1 MKEQEAQGKGDAARR
16 GLEQPSARH
25 PVRNASE
32 HDSVEASWREASE
45 CAKPSPSR
53 TEPAGLHMAT
63 ENSVKVENPLDASD
77 ADSRA
82 SIETG
87 LRLQAVGS
95 PANPRAPSKHLSH
108 LFELEVVRGLM
119 SWWVVVGHVLAF
131 AGFQENNV
139 PPVIAVVM
147 HGAYAVNVFM
157 MMSGFVIA
165 KVLADKKESYWVFLT
180 RRFLRIY
187 PGFLVALAVAIL
199 ARPLYIPILLASRAA
214 LPWHY
219 DRIWDAE
226 NNYFWPHIL
235 AHLSMLYGVIPES
248 TLRYSGIAL
257 LGPAWSMTIE
267 FQYYLVAPF
276 LILIARRFGTK
287 GWIALIA
294 VAGLVSQVFAA
305 SLQRNFPTSLPTFLP
320 LFLAGMTSY
329 LIYAQMREKEPKALA
344 DILLAGAP
352 LLYLLTGSVPVT
364 IWVFAMALI
373 LANGDSTVV
382 CKMKSLLNRPSLL
395 FLGKISYSTY
405 LIHYPILWL
414 GKALVACVALHG
426 NPPLVALALFA
437 LTTPATLG
445 ISALLYHFVEKP
457 GIDLGRRLFKKSNS
471 YASRRDI
478 VPL

>member
-1 MKEQEAQGKGDAARR
+1 
-16 GLEQPSARH
+16 
-25 PVRNASE
+25 
-32 HDSVEASWREASE
+32 
-45 CAKPSPSR
+45 
-53 TEPAGLHMAT
+53 MAT
-63 ENSVKVENPLDASD
+63 ENNVKVENPLDASA

-87 LRLQAVGS
+87 LRLQPVGS
-95 PANPRAPSKHLSH
+95 LANPRMPSKHLSH
-108 LFELEVVRGLM
+108 LFELDVVRGLM

-139 PPVIAVVM
+139 PSVTAVVM

-165 KVLADKKESYWVFLT
+165 NLLADKNESYNVFLV

-187 PGFLVALAVAIL
+187 PVFLVALAVAIL
-199 ARPLYIPILLASRAA
+199 ARPLYIPILLSSRVP

-219 DRIWDAE
+219 DRIWVAE
-226 NNYFWPHIL
+226 NNHFWPHVL

-267 FQYYLVAPF
+267 FQYYLLAPL
-276 LILIARRFGTK
+276 LILIARRFGGK
-287 GWIALIA
+287 GWITVIA

-329 LIYAQMREKEPKALA
+329 WIYAQMREQEPKVPA
-344 DILLAGAP
+344 DILLAGVP
-352 LLYLLTGSVPVT
+352 LLYLVTGSVPAT
-364 IWVFAMALI
+364 IWGFTMALI
-373 LANGDSTVV
+373 LANGQSPVV
-382 CKMKSLLNRPSLL
+382 SKMKSLLNQPSLL

-414 GKALVACVALHG
+414 GKALVARVALHA
-426 NPPLVALALFA
+426 NPFVVAPALFA
-437 LTTPATLG
+437 LTIPATLCA
-445 ISALLYHFVEKP
+445 SALLYHFVEKP
-457 GIDLGRRLFKKSNS
+457 GIDFGRRLFKNPTPMPLG
-471 YASRRDI
+471 RDI
-478 VPL
+478 VPIPKNSQSAKTSQRVLEGVLPARHPVLTELPASVGGCTSKPVSDPCARSGF

>member
-1 MKEQEAQGKGDAARR
+1 
-16 GLEQPSARH
+16 
-25 PVRNASE
+25 
-32 HDSVEASWREASE
+32 
-45 CAKPSPSR
+45 
-53 TEPAGLHMAT
+53 
-63 ENSVKVENPLDASD
+63 
-77 ADSRA
+77 
-82 SIETG
+82 
-87 LRLQAVGS
+87 
-95 PANPRAPSKHLSH
+95 
-108 LFELEVVRGLM
+108 M
-119 SWWVVVGHVLAF
+119 SWWVVFGHVLAF

-139 PPVIAVVM
+139 PSVIAVVM

-165 KVLADKKESYWVFLT
+165 KVLADKNESYWVFLT

-199 ARPLYIPILLASRAA
+199 ARPLYIPILLASRAP

-226 NNYFWPHIL
+226 NNHFWPHIL

-267 FQYYLVAPF
+267 FQYYLVAPL
-276 LILIARRFGTK
+276 LILIARRFGSK
-287 GWIALIA
+287 GWITIVA
-294 VAGLVSQVFAA
+294 VSGLVSQLFAA

-329 LIYAQMREKEPKALA
+329 LIYAQMREKEPKIAA

-373 LANGDSTVV
+373 LANGESPVV
-382 CKMKSLLNRPSLL
+382 SKMKSLLNRPSLL

-414 GKALVACVALHG
+414 GKALVACIALHANQFVVALS
-426 NPPLVALALFA
+426 LFA
-437 LTTPATLG
+437 LTTPATLCV
-445 ISALLYHFVEKP
+445 SALLYHFVEKP
-457 GIDLGRRLFKKSNS
+457 GIDFGRRLFKKPE
-471 YASRRDI
+471 Y
-478 VPL
+478 PLLSLTDQRQSSQSKGAQPGGLR